1 MTFLPLVNSFFMLYY
16 LSTQVKTL
24 FAIARNV
31 TGFREISHFRARSL
45 LLREITPLRAR
56 SSHFARDCT
65 QIRLP
70 SFSEKYLHLKRAR
83 FCVVSFV
90 SLEVAKK
97 QVRLQ
102 LVAQNTP
109 VIQRNCARN
118 GAKTNHRTSLRA
130 MRYFRDHIYVDAI
143 SCMQ

>member
-1 MTFLPLVNSFFMLYY
+1 MRNVPGFRSAGHIWLCFGNDSPSTRKLFFYALL
-16 LSTQVKTL
+16 LSTQVKT

-31 TGFREISHFRARSL
+31 TSFRKISHVRARSL

-102 LVAQNTP
+102 LVVQNTP

-118 GAKTNHRTSLRA
+118 GAKT
-130 MRYFRDHIYVDAI
+130 
-143 SCMQ
+143 C